1 MVSLQGED
9 RLTALPTVHPHL
21 SSRIYDNHQCMYS
34 FSQCCSERSSNVFLV
49 VPEPWYKRLGSAI
62 AAAWGEFKLYRL
74 FRVPK
79 RNWLII
85 IFYAGFLIRL
95 MFLYSVLYVRQRLLT
110 MIITNL
116 LLFGL
121 SDTLAQ
127 SLSSLI
133 DFKPDLDSFHIR
145 YVIEKE
151 QPRGLGLSFIGE
163 DSDEED
169 GDTLVELGLAEDF
182 VFTASNATRPKQ
194 RSRADSITSVAPPE
208 QLGYNFRRLL
218 LFMLW
223 GMIQSFAQFFWYSV
237 LNEAYQDD
245 NLFLGALKRVLSD
258 QLCYSPICKY
268 LFFFFPWASEPGLT
282 I

>member
-1 MVSLQGED
+1 M
-9 RLTALPTVHPHL
+9 
-21 SSRIYDNHQCMYS
+21 
-34 FSQCCSERSSNVFLV
+34 
-49 VPEPWYKRLGSAI
+49 
-62 AAAWGEFKLYRL
+62 
-74 FRVPK
+74 PK

-145 YVIEKE
+145 YLIEKE
-151 QPRGLGLSFIGE
+151 QPRGVGLSFIGE
-163 DSDEED
+163 NSDEED

-182 VFTASNATRPKQ
+182 MFTASNATRPKQ
-194 RSRADSITSVAPPE
+194 RSRADGSSSVATQE

-237 LNEAYQDD
+237 LHEAYQDD

-268 LFFFFPWASEPGLT
+268 FPWQANLA
-282 I
+282 